1 MSQLWTAISSRFV
14 ARRAPVLHSKQYPYP
29 RPLSDESDEQ
39 AEPLVNEST
48 SDEETVGYRV
58 RKLTQGSSRLY
69 LLSWSVIVILILAS
83 GLFGA
88 LVMGLVQINH
98 VSWGSVK
105 DISGN
110 NNNRVMVQPCG
121 QSPEEARR
129 AGCHFDVIS
138 FCWLP
143 DECWDPEL
151 SQQFDDENALEWFL
165 DPNRTQPL
173 SHSQIMTGEYSGLY
187 VNWEYHI
194 RHCTAMWKKMHRAI
208 LGQLGNR
215 AIDGYI
221 GVYKHTEHCG
231 EMLLN
236 GREYALDA
244 INTRIRV
251 KYPDCGV

>member
-1 MSQLWTAISSRFV
+1 MNRLWTAVSSRFV
-14 ARRAPVLHSKQYPYP
+14 ARRAPSFHSKQYPYP
-29 RPLSDESDEQ
+29 QPLSDDADEQ
-39 AEPLVNEST
+39 AEPLVNGRG
-48 SDEETVGYRV
+48 SDEEIVPYRV
-58 RKLTQGSSRLY
+58 RKLGWDSSRLY
-69 LLSWSVIVILILAS
+69 LLSWSVIVILVLSS
-83 GLFGA
+83 GLIGA

-98 VSWGSVK
+98 ISKGSVK
-105 DISGN
+105 SISTSGN
-110 NNNRVMVQPCG
+110 GVMIQPCG

-173 SHSQIMTGEYSGLY
+173 SHEQIMTGEYSGLY

-194 RHCTAMWKKMHRAI
+194 RHCTAMWKKMHRAV
-208 LGQLGNR
+208 LGNLGNS

-221 GVYKHTEHCG
+221 GKYKHTEHCE
-231 EMLLN
+231 EMLLG
-236 GREYALDA
+236 GRDYALDA